1 MGKIVNVNSEYKEWI
16 KDISKK
22 FKQCQIK
29 AASKVNEEMLVFY
42 WSLGRDI
49 LKMSKKSVYGSEFFR
64 KISKDLQRE
73 LPDIKSF
80 SVSNL
85 RYMCWFYE
93 LYQKNPQ
100 QDVVESVDLQ
110 KSQQDVVDYVD
121 KAIFKIPWGHHI
133 QIIGKCRE

>member
-16 KDISKK
+16 REISKK

-64 KISKDLQRE
+64 EISKDLQRE

-85 RYMCWFYE
+85 RYSC
-93 LYQKNPQ
+93 
-100 QDVVESVDLQ
+100 
-110 KSQQDVVDYVD
+110 
-121 KAIFKIPWGHHI
+121 G
-133 QIIGKCRE
+133 IG